1 MEENV
6 FLVRWYGP
14 FTTPEA
20 EKGWEKKQKF
30 KCSLYLI
37 HGKLKYAKSR
47 EMYYCGESTRS
58 IYKRFRD
65 KDHHIHEIKERLNSI
80 YVGCISNIKSPTRR
94 QILLIEKIVTAY
106 LTENVGQ
113 ENMLN
118 AVNFYY
124 PNKNVYII
132 NEWWKTNG
140 MTIWSRQPIN
150 APSHIV
156 PDVLNSHYIDKNN
169 VDLYGCRKLK
179 QL

>member
-14 FTTPEA
+14 FKTQE
-20 EKGWEKKQKF
+20 EEVEWEKEQKF

-47 EMYYCGESTRS
+47 EMYYCGESTRD

-65 KDHHIHEIKERLNSI
+65 KEHHINEIKERLNSI
-80 YVGCISNIKSPTRR
+80 YVGCIFNINHPTRK
-94 QILLIEKIVTAY
+94 QIMLIEKIVTAY
-106 LTENVGQ
+106 LAECVGQ

-118 AVNFYY
+118 ATNFYY

-132 NEWWKTNG
+132 NEWWRTNG
-140 MTIWSRQPIN
+140 VTIWNRQPIN

-156 PDVLNSHYIDKNN
+156 PDVLTYHCLDNN
-169 VDLYGCRKLK
+169 NIEIFGCRKLK
-179 QL
+179 RL